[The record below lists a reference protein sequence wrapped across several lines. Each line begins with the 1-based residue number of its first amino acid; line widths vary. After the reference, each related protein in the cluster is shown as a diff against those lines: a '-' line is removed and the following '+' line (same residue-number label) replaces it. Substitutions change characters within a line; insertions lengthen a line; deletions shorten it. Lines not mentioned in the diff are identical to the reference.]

1 MSSNLGGYKRGRR
14 QRSKADA
21 KNGNEKKRGKGG
33 RTSPYTDKEKVT
45 VPLFLQKTYKM
56 IDTCE
61 PSIACWTEDGEMFVV
76 KNPTIFA
83 RDVIPQYFDH
93 SKFTSFARQLNFYG
107 FRKMQIKPLRNDDFD
122 QETSKHV
129 TFHNE
134 KFKRGRH
141 DLLSQI
147 QRSTKGG
154 AATANQEQQAEI
166 QELKGKVDYLQSL
179 VYELHNRMQDM
190 EDHHQR
196 QWEAFIHQFQQSN
209 HLTNMPNGDHDQQN
223 KPSQAS
229 HDQNLSTSG
238 GRKTD
243 AYPNDTPSYDP
254 IPDIPRREAQ
264 RVTIIEEPKEAKPRQ
279 PTLKPHP
286 NSKTLPDVG
295 SLPPPP
301 RADSTFREAS
311 RGISFMRGFSKE
323 YADIGLFETA
333 RQDDQVNIPPPN
345 GNINEMQQPD
355 LSSFQQRYF
364 QSMMSD
370 PDIRLNQT
378 QKIEN
383 GVTSTSTGTP
393 NRHSVA
399 HHAAKNMET
408 LQNLNI
414 NCYEIEKPEMK
425 RVSTVNEPLP
435 PL

>member
-1 MSSNLGGYKRGRR
+1 
-14 QRSKADA
+14 
-21 KNGNEKKRGKGG
+21 
-33 RTSPYTDKEKVT
+33 
-45 VPLFLQKTYKM
+45 
-56 IDTCE
+56 
-61 PSIACWTEDGEMFVV
+61 MFVV

-83 RDVIPQYFDH
+83 RDFIPQYFDH

-107 FRKMQIKPLRNDDFD
+107 FRKMQIKPLRNEDFD

-134 KFKRGRH
+134 KFKRGRY

-166 QELKGKVDYLQSL
+166 QELKGKVEYLQTSI
-179 VYELHNRMQDM
+179 YELHNRMQDM
-190 EDHHQR
+190 EEHHQR

-209 HLTNMPNGDHDQQN
+209 HLNNMPNVDNDQQN
-223 KPSQAS
+223 NPSQGS
-229 HDQNLSTSG
+229 HDQNLITSE
-238 GRKTD
+238 GRKAD
-243 AYPNDTPSYDP
+243 YPNDTPSYDP
-254 IPDIPRREAQ
+254 ISDVTRREAQ
-264 RVTIIEEPKEAKPRQ
+264 RDTISEEHKETKPRQ

-301 RADSTFREAS
+301 RADSTFRGAS
-311 RGISFMRGFSKE
+311 RGISFMRGFSNE
-323 YADIGLFETA
+323 YADIDLFETA

-370 PDIRLNQT
+370 PDIRLNHT
-378 QKIEN
+378 QKHIES
-383 GVTSTSTGTP
+383 GVSSMSTGP
-393 NRHSVA
+393 PSRYDASVA
-399 HHAAKNMET
+399 HHAAKNTET

-414 NCYEIEKPEMK
+414 NCYGIEKPEMK
-425 RVSTVNEPLP
+425 RISTVNEPLP